1 VSVLQFKEVGGYSPG
16 QQLKVDEIFKV
27 GDMVD
32 VAGKSIGKGF
42 QGDTPCPPAMHLLTS
57 LLSFNF
63 RNKITHRSL
72 PFAVQGE

>member
-1 VSVLQFKEVGGYSPG
+1 MAQFKEVGEYSPG

-42 QGDTPCPPAMHLLTS
+42 QGNLT
-57 LLSFNF
+57 LS
-63 RNKITHRSL
+63 
-72 PFAVQGE
+72 AV